1 MQVHIG
7 QKYSLPLSDSQVRLS
22 IAKNNAES
30 IGVGLKCERERER
43 ANESFLCFLLSKVSS
58 RSLVKE
64 ELLQQEQDQ
73 AINSP
78 NRRQIRSDK
87 KLNFDDFLKTFWT
100 LSNPPQ
106 YLSFYQPIILQ
117 KKFITNTWKRVA
129 TKWAQA
135 LQQIWNSIGPSGKL
149 QCL

>member
-1 MQVHIG
+1 M
-7 QKYSLPLSDSQVRLS
+7 
-22 IAKNNAES
+22 
-30 IGVGLKCERERER
+30 RERER

-100 LSNPPQ
+100 LSNPP
-106 YLSFYQPIILQ
+106 
-117 KKFITNTWKRVA
+117 
-129 TKWAQA
+129 
-135 LQQIWNSIGPSGKL
+135 
-149 QCL
+149 